1 MQRLIGR
8 RQASQCRRPGS
19 VRGAWLQDGYVNNL
33 SFFSPADAQR
43 PTADRLD
50 RFEAVARAIRNNLPH

>member
-1 MQRLIGR
+1 
-8 RQASQCRRPGS
+8 